1 MISSMTGYG
10 RGEATLNGIT
20 AIAEIRS
27 VNSRFFEIGSKLPR
41 SISFREN
48 DVKELLRKKVVR
60 GKLNIIVSI
69 EHSVDD
75 SEPAL
80 KINVPAA
87 RMYHKLLTDLRKQ
100 LKIKD
105 PVTLEHLLKFSEI
118 LEPPDIAKEDNA
130 EWLSAEAALND
141 AVDELCK
148 MRRKEGGELKL
159 DVEKRLRQM
168 EKLVGVSEQTSKER
182 IAIERARL
190 REKVEELIEDKTI
203 INEKR
208 LELEISLLADKLDI
222 TEECVRFRSHI
233 KFFIEALETEDA
245 AGRKLNFLL
254 QEMNREANT
263 VGSKSNDSTI
273 SHNVVTIKE
282 ELEKIREQLQNI
294 E

>member
-27 VNSRFFEIGSKLPR
+27 VNSRYFEVAAKLPR
-41 SISFREN
+41 TISFREN
-48 DVKELLRKKVVR
+48 EVKELIRKKIVR
-60 GKLNIIVSI
+60 GKLNVIVSI
-69 EHSVDD
+69 EHKNNGD
-75 SEPAL
+75 EPPL
-80 KINVPAA
+80 IINIQAA
-87 RMYHKLLTDLRKQ
+87 KAYYKLLTDLKKT
-100 LKIKD
+100 LKIRQPIGID
-105 PVTLEHLLKFSEI
+105 HLLNFSEI

-130 EWLSAEAALND
+130 EWLSTEAALNL
-141 AVDELCK
+141 AVDSLAE
-148 MRRKEGGELKL
+148 MRRKEGGELKT
-159 DVEKRLRQM
+159 DAEQRLRQM
-168 EKLVGVSEQTSKER
+168 ESLIMESER
-182 IAIERARL
+182 ISKTRIDIERKEL
-190 REKVEELIEDKTI
+190 REKVAQLLEDPSI
-203 INEKR
+203 IDEKR
-208 LELEISLLADKLDI
+208 LEFEIMMLADKLDI

-233 KFFIEALETEDA
+233 KFFVQALENEDA

-263 VGSKSNDSTI
+263 IGSKSYDSEI